1 MIVARASG
9 VAIEEIDAVKS
20 GQEGELSQRM
30 QSEGISLT
38 YPVLETQDGDLF
50 TETPAICSLLAA
62 MGSAQHLAGTTP
74 VEQALVDQWM
84 QFLRTQTLPLAK
96 TLAGAVYGT
105 VNMTAEEHAFI
116 TNLLKENVKTVNNQL
131 KSKQWFCGGD

>member
-1 MIVARASG
+1 MYTTGELGNASTDLVMIVARASG

-62 MGSAQHLAGTTP
+62 MGSA
-74 VEQALVDQWM
+74 
-84 QFLRTQTLPLAK
+84 
-96 TLAGAVYGT
+96 
-105 VNMTAEEHAFI
+105 
-116 TNLLKENVKTVNNQL
+116 
-131 KSKQWFCGGD
+131 